1 MTALK
6 KKELHIYWKII
17 FDTYKLEFIQTFP
30 ENYGSLYNFL
40 TRLLK
45 NMLKICIVIS
55 RFPSSCILITLSLEL
70 K

>member
-6 KKELHIYWKII
+6 KKELHMYWKII
-17 FDTYKLEFIQTFP
+17 FGTYKLEHVQTFP
-30 ENYGSLYNFL
+30 ENYGSLYDFL
-40 TRLLK
+40 TRSLK

-55 RFPSSCILITLSLEL
+55 RFPASCILITLSLEL